1 MVLAIGET
9 AELSGESSSRTNI
22 EIPQAQKDLL
32 IELKKDRKTNCDGA
46 FYRSS
51 IGVK

>member
-32 IELKKDRKTNCDGA
+32 TELKKTGKPIVMVLLQAAHWC
-46 FYRSS
+46 
-51 IGVK
+51 